1 MSGTGRRRD
10 DETDAFSLRGVRP
23 LAGRDKRRPDPEP
36 APRSAP
42 ARAKPRRFVTAGEG
56 SARVADLA
64 AKTLARLARGDPA
77 PECDVDLHG
86 LDARA
91 ARRRVRDA
99 LTRARD
105 EDKRCARVIHGR
117 GRHSESGAVLR
128 ERLPEWL
135 TEPPL
140 ADGVLAFAR
149 NARDG
154 GGSTLVLLRR
164 PERAP

>member
-1 MSGTGRRRD
+1 MSGTGRRR
-10 DETDAFSLRGVRP
+10 E
-23 LAGRDKRRPDPEP
+23 
-36 APRSAP
+36 PRS
-42 ARAKPRRFVTAGEG
+42 FVTEGEG
-56 SARVADLA
+56 CARRDDVA
-64 AKTLARLARGDPA
+64 AKTLARLARGDPD

-86 LDARA
+86 LDASA

-99 LTRARD
+99 LTEARD
-105 EDKRCARVIHGR
+105 EGMRCARVIHGR

-128 ERLPEWL
+128 ERLPGWL

-140 ADGVLAFAR
+140 ADAVLAFAR
-149 NARDG
+149 SARDG

>member
-10 DETDAFSLRGVRP
+10 DETDAFSLPGVRP

-42 ARAKPRRFVTAGEG
+42 ARPKPRRFVTAGEG
-56 SARVADLA
+56 SGRVADLA
-64 AKTLARLARGDPA
+64 AKTLARLARADPA

-91 ARRRVRDA
+91 ARRHVRDA
-99 LTRARD
+99 LTRARA
-105 EDKRCARVIHGR
+105 EGIRCARVIHGR

-135 TEPPL
+135 TEAPL
-140 ADGVLAFAR
+140 ADAVLAFAR
-149 NARDG
+149 DPRDG

-164 PERAP
+164 PQRAP